1 MPDPRGTREDPIR
14 TGHQVELFP
23 EIVNE
28 DPPEFILVRLDEIDP
43 GYITSS
49 PPNVSPALVQSIRR
63 NGVIVPII
71 LDASRRVIDGRR
83 RLEVTRRLGREEIPA
98 VRFLH
103 RADGS
108 SFRTQ
113 SAVITLT
120 ANGVRSRNII
130 VELEAIECLMRDTR
144 ATPDSIADRLG
155 ISRRVVHNRLRLR
168 GLQVPLR
175 RMVESGRLSL
185 GPAIILASRSA
196 TDQGEIRTRLSDQP
210 AFRPTASWVRDRF
223 GIIEERNLQ
232 IPLLP
237 GDIEQGV
244 GFHVAM
250 ALVDRLIQAIP
261 EPEDTSD
268 PEHIEDL
275 IFRLNHVAE
284 LIHAMVEAVH

>member
-1 MPDPRGTREDPIR
+1 MPRELGSRDNPIR

-23 EIVNE
+23 ETLNE
-28 DPPEFILVRLDEIDP
+28 DPPEFTLVPLDQIN
-43 GYITSS
+43 YSTS

-71 LDASRRVIDGRR
+71 LDASNQVIDGRR
-83 RLEVTRRLGREEIPA
+83 RIEVTRRLGRDHVPA
-98 VRFLH
+98 IRFLH
-103 RADGS
+103 GAGA
-108 SFRTQ
+108 Q
-113 SAVITLT
+113 GAVITLT
-120 ANGVRSRNII
+120 ANGVRSHNII

-237 GDIEQGV
+237 EDIEQGV